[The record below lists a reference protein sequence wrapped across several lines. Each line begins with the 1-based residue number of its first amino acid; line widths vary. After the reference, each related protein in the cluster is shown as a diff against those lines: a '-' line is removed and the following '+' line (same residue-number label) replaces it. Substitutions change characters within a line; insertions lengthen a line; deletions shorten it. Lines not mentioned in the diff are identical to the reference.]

1 MLVRIT
7 QPRGWLLS
15 SSRCARC
22 RPLPH
27 PALALWRTVFSHRD
41 EHEAEAG
48 YQSRHES
55 KRHSG
60 EHPRKDADELGGKKW
75 PEL

>member
-1 MLVRIT
+1 MT
-7 QPRGWLLS
+7 ASLS
-15 SSRCARC
+15 PSRCARC

-27 PALALWRTVFSHRD
+27 PALALWRTVFSYRD
-41 EHEAEAG
+41 EHKAEAG
-48 YQSRHES
+48 DQSRHES

-60 EHPRKDADELGGKKW
+60 EHPRKDADELGGKEW